1 MGLLL
6 EGIVLIMGVDCLLD
20 MICIVVNI
28 IGDVCVFCIVVK
40 FENVFDEVCFVDL
53 KVGEKEEMVYLF

>member
-1 MGLLL
+1 
-6 EGIVLIMGVDCLLD
+6 MGVDCLLD